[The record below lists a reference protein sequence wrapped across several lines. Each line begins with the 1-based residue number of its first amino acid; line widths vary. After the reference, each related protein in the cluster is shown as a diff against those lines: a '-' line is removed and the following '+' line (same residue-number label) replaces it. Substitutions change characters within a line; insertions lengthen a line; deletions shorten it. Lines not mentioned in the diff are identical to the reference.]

1 MGQRLPLSQAK
12 FSDADFGSSEMSEAV
27 VHVRKRT
34 GFTYEWWDFSTN
46 KRDEGQNLRDCGEE
60 AAEKSPCSLYIWF
73 FKKFWLWKLEKF
85 CQRLFDARD
94 FYWKRQLLTSR
105 GVFCFSTAGQSPS
118 ISLPFLSS
126 TLFLFPAEASHNGT
140 LKTQVTSAAKRAAV
154 SALRKAR
161 EKGLPCVLSSRFT
174 KRKSEL
180 SLFGVSGDTLSGWWF
195 LFFFFPFWKKL
206 FPCCGR
212 VPGSQRRLWLDG
224 HFINYKP
231 PESESLCRMG
241 PAIWSST
248 LYTIKAIVSA
258 LWLGY
263 FKEPSATVEGNRCI
277 FIPNSLGLF
286 NPTMS
291 RHLERLLL
299 WFPFKRWG
307 NWEIEE
313 LSVLFTKGF

>member
-1 MGQRLPLSQAK
+1 MPAISTGK
-12 FSDADFGSSEMSEAV
+12 GSSWHRVGCFAS
-27 VHVRKRT
+27 
-34 GFTYEWWDFSTN
+34 
-46 KRDEGQNLRDCGEE
+46 
-60 AAEKSPCSLYIWF
+60 
-73 FKKFWLWKLEKF
+73 
-85 CQRLFDARD
+85 ARPG
-94 FYWKRQLLTSR
+94 K
-105 GVFCFSTAGQSPS
+105 A
-118 ISLPFLSS
+118 LPFLSS
-126 TLFLFPAEASHNGT
+126 SSHPPFFSSLLRRHTTGPWRRKLQVRLKERPSPPWERQGKKVYPVFFPRGSRNENQNCHCSVY
-140 LKTQVTSAAKRAAV
+140 QVTHYRV
-154 SALRKAR
+154 DD
-161 EKGLPCVLSSRFT
+161 F
-174 KRKSEL
+174 
-180 SLFGVSGDTLSGWWF
+180 F
-195 LFFFFPFWKKL
+195 FFFFPFWKKL

-307 NWEIEE
+307 NSEIEE